1 MEKFQSAI
9 TTDNPSA
16 PHTIKVGLVEDQQL
30 VRQGIASLI
39 AISQHIKVTWQAENG
54 QEALRLLETE
64 AVDLLLSDIRMPV
77 LDGISLLKQLRAAQ
91 NPLPVIMLTTF
102 DDSELFLNS
111 LHAGAN
117 GFLLKDVS
125 LDKLLHAIETVAKG
139 EYLIEPSVLEQ
150 MQHRSPTSLSP
161 TSLSPAPL
169 NIAAQALLSARE
181 QEILRYMAGG
191 FSNKEIADAVFL
203 AEGTV
208 KNHVSTILAKL
219 NCRDRTQAVLKGLQI
234 GLI

>member
-16 PHTIKVGLVEDQQL
+16 PHSIKVGLVEDQQL

-150 MQHRSPTSLSP
+150 MQHQ
-161 TSLSPAPL
+161 SPAPL
-169 NIAAQALLSARE
+169 NIAAQTLLSARE

-219 NCRDRTQAVLKGLQI
+219 NCRDRTQAVLRGLQI

>member
-1 MEKFQSAI
+1 MESHQI
-9 TTDNPSA
+9 MTEDNPPASR
-16 PHTIKVGLVEDQQL
+16 PIRVGLVEDQQL

-39 AISQHIKVTWQAENG
+39 AISHHIEVIWQAENG
-54 QEALRLLETE
+54 QEALKLLQTD
-64 AVDLLLSDIRMPV
+64 AVDVLLSDIRMPV

-111 LHAGAN
+111 LQAGAN

-125 LDKLLHAIETVAKG
+125 LDKLLHAIETIAQG
-139 EYLIEPSVLEQ
+139 GHLIEPSVLEQ
-150 MQHRSPTSLSP
+150 MLQASPTAQSGP
-161 TSLSPAPL
+161 THG
-169 NIAAQALLSARE
+169 LLSDRE
-181 QEILRYMAGG
+181 REILGFMAGG
-191 FSNKEIADAVFL
+191 FSNKEIANAVFL

-219 NCRDRTQAVLKGLQI
+219 DCRDRTQAVLKGLQLS
-234 GLI
+234 LI